1 MKFNR
6 RQFLMM
12 LGASAGAT
20 AASNLIQWPYA
31 ANTGAATAASIPFPT
46 LLGAMPILTS
56 GIEGDEP
63 QIEAYSEFSV
73 SDDVVLPEGYT
84 YDVVAA
90 WGDDVGDSRF
100 GYNNDYLSFVETGPG
115 NGFLTIN
122 FEYISGAT
130 WLATFPDVIG
140 GSVELGTVTAA
151 LSEEGEIDV
160 FSLDDSDPIKT
171 ELVAVAREAMID
183 QGIGVISIR
192 RNEDGSWERTFS
204 ASDRR
209 ITGISGLD
217 DDRYLKATGPAVAI
231 FEKAERRGYDDGLG
245 AQIIGTFG
253 NCSGGTTP
261 WGTVLSA
268 EENFQNQVVEPVLA
282 DGSSPS
288 PADSPVVMGDGDFN
302 GHGNTFGLAGNK
314 YGWMVEVDPAN
325 PDDFGTKHTWLGRFR
340 HEAVA
345 VRAEAGAPLAVY
357 SGCDRRSGHVYKFV
371 STDAVADPADKSNSA
386 LMGNGVLYAAKFN
399 EDGTGEWIAL
409 NPDTPVNPVR
419 PSDVFGEDDEP
430 IVVLPQR
437 PEGGVFKAMTDAD
450 IDDFSAKFSTLADLY
465 EGTSEEKQGA
475 ILIDAHYAANAAGAT
490 TTARPEDTDL
500 APDGSIFIAF
510 TSGIPGS
517 DGGPNKAIFSVDG
530 AAYEHGWIFK
540 LVEDDN
546 APGAM
551 TFTWERTAVGGE
563 PVEGGLGFSNPD
575 NLEFDSNGNLWMV
588 TDMSSSRQNKA
599 VPAGRVDEE
608 GEPLS
613 QSSLRGL
620 FGNNSVWYI
629 PTSGENAGQAYLFA
643 YGPMDCEMTGPFVTA
658 DNSTL
663 FLAAQHP
670 GEVNGVRQDMAS
682 EVRDYEMRTTGG
694 ATFMQKREVP
704 VGSNWPAKTANSA
717 PRPAVV
723 AVRRTDN
730 QPLV

>member
-1 MKFNR
+1 
-6 RQFLMM
+6 MM

-231 FEKAERRGYDDGLG
+231 FEKAERQGYDDGLG

-268 EENFQNQVVEPVLA
+268 EENFQ
-282 DGSSPS
+282 
-288 PADSPVVMGDGDFN
+288 
-302 GHGNTFGLAGNK
+302 
-314 YGWMVEVDPAN
+314 
-325 PDDFGTKHTWLGRFR
+325 
-340 HEAVA
+340 
-345 VRAEAGAPLAVY
+345 
-357 SGCDRRSGHVYKFV
+357 
-371 STDAVADPADKSNSA
+371 
-386 LMGNGVLYAAKFN
+386 
-399 EDGTGEWIAL
+399 
-409 NPDTPVNPVR
+409 
-419 PSDVFGEDDEP
+419 
-430 IVVLPQR
+430 
-437 PEGGVFKAMTDAD
+437 
-450 IDDFSAKFSTLADLY
+450 
-465 EGTSEEKQGA
+465 
-475 ILIDAHYAANAAGAT
+475 
-490 TTARPEDTDL
+490 
-500 APDGSIFIAF
+500 
-510 TSGIPGS
+510 
-517 DGGPNKAIFSVDG
+517 
-530 AAYEHGWIFK
+530 
-540 LVEDDN
+540 
-546 APGAM
+546 
-551 TFTWERTAVGGE
+551 
-563 PVEGGLGFSNPD
+563 
-575 NLEFDSNGNLWMV
+575 
-588 TDMSSSRQNKA
+588 
-599 VPAGRVDEE
+599 
-608 GEPLS
+608 
-613 QSSLRGL
+613 
-620 FGNNSVWYI
+620 
-629 PTSGENAGQAYLFA
+629 
-643 YGPMDCEMTGPFVTA
+643 
-658 DNSTL
+658 
-663 FLAAQHP
+663 
-670 GEVNGVRQDMAS
+670 
-682 EVRDYEMRTTGG
+682 
-694 ATFMQKREVP
+694 
-704 VGSNWPAKTANSA
+704 
-717 PRPAVV
+717 
-723 AVRRTDN
+723 
-730 QPLV
+730 

>member
-6 RQFLMM
+6 RHFLMM
-12 LGASAGAT
+12 LGVSAGAS
-20 AASNLIQWPYA
+20 AASTFTPWPDFSEM
-31 ANTGAATAASIPFPT
+31 GAVSAASIPFPT

-56 GIEGDEP
+56 GIEGDAP
-63 QIEAYSEFSV
+63 QIEAYSEFTV
-73 SDDVVLPEGYT
+73 SDDVVLPAGYT
-84 YDVVAA
+84 YDIVAA
-90 WGDDVGDSRF
+90 WGDEVGDSRF
-100 GYNNDYLSFVETGPG
+100 GYNNDYLSFVETSPG
-115 NGFLTIN
+115 EGFLTIN

-130 WLATFPDVIG
+130 WLATFSKVIG
-140 GSVELGTVTAA
+140 GSVELGTVMAA
-151 LSEEGEIDV
+151 LSEDGAIDV
-160 FSLDDSDPIKT
+160 FSLDDSDPVKA
-171 ELVAVAREAMID
+171 ELLPVAREAMID
-183 QGIGVISIR
+183 QGMGVISIR
-192 RNEDGSWERTFS
+192 RTADGSWERTFS
-204 ASDRR
+204 ESDRR
-209 ITGISGLD
+209 ITGISGLED
-217 DDRYLKATGPAVAI
+217 GRYLKATGPAVAI
-231 FEKAERRGYDDGLG
+231 FEKVDRQGYDDGLG
-245 AQIIGTFG
+245 AQIIGTFA

-268 EENFQNQVVEPVLA
+268 EENFQSQVVEPVFA

-288 PADSPVVMGDGDFN
+288 PAESPVFVGDGVFI

-345 VRAEAGAPLAVY
+345 IRAEAGAPLAVY

-371 STDAVADPADKSNSA
+371 STDSVSDPTDKGNSA
-386 LMGNGVLYAAKFN
+386 LMSDGMLYAAKFYA
-399 EDGTGEWIAL
+399 DGTGEWIAL

-419 PSDVFGEDDEP
+419 PSEVFGDDNEP
-430 IVVLPQR
+430 LVVLPQR
-437 PEGGVFKAMTDAD
+437 PEGGVFKATSDAE
-450 IDDFSAKFSTLADLY
+450 IDAFSDRFSTLADLY
-465 EGTSEEKQGA
+465 EGSVDEKQGA

-500 APDGSIFIAF
+500 APDGSLFIAF
-510 TSGIPGS
+510 TSGSPGS
-517 DGGPNKAIFSVDG
+517 DGGPNKTIFSVEG

-540 LVEDDN
+540 LMEDDN
-546 APGAM
+546 APAAM
-551 TFTWERTAVGGE
+551 TFTWEQAAVGGE
-563 PVEGGLGFSNPD
+563 PAEGGLGFSNPD
-575 NLEFDSNGNLWMV
+575 NLEFDGNGNLWMV
-588 TDMSSSRQNKA
+588 TDMSSSRQNTA
-599 VPAGRVDEE
+599 VPAGRVDDE
-608 GEPLS
+608 GDPLS

-620 FGNNSVWYI
+620 FGNNSIWFI

-658 DNSTL
+658 DNRTL

-670 GEVNGVRQDMAS
+670 GEVNGTRQDMAS
-682 EVRDYEMRTTGG
+682 EVREYEMRTTGG
-694 ATFMQKREVP
+694 TPFMQKREVP
-704 VGSNWPAKTANSA
+704 IGSNWPAKIANAA